1 MFIASYKCRI
11 ICIRRRRRE
20 RKRISSVHV
29 PVPPKYSPKTAAH
42 LQIASPLRSA
52 SPLPLLVFCSILFL
66 PLNTFQFHRMLYSSS
81 YLPVRIRFNVCIKK
95 KKKEISHTRL
105 EKATLSTYDISQ
117 KRIRRRVGWA
127 RELKIILCIIKSDCK
142 GNFQIKYVKYKL
154 NLFIHLSIIAQER
167 SLNPKLDEQNL
178 MWKGVFVENII
189 RGWKSAILN

>member
-1 MFIASYKCRI
+1 MYKKTKTRKEKDFLCSCSSTPKILPEDSSSSPNSISTSKRFSPSITRLLLHSFPSIKYLSVSSY
-11 ICIRRRRRE
+11 
-20 RKRISSVHV
+20 VV
-29 PVPPKYSPKTAAH
+29 
-42 LQIASPLRSA
+42 
-52 SPLPLLVFCSILFL
+52 LVLVL
-66 PLNTFQFHRMLYSSS
+66 TRPYTFQRMY
-81 YLPVRIRFNVCIKK
+81 KK

-178 MWKGVFVENII
+178 M
-189 RGWKSAILN
+189 